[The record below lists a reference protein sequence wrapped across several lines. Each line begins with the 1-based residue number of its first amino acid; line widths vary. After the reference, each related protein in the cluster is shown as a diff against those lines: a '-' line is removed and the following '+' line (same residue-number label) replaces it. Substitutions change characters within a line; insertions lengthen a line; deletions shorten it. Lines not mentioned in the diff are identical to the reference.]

1 MTTIL
6 VLGGNFGG
14 MTSPF
19 ELRRKLRQMRVVVL
33 SRSKEFVYVPSLIW
47 VPFGRRK
54 VQDITFSAEETLRRG
69 GIEFLHDEAV
79 RIEPAGSKVECASG
93 RVVSYDYLIIATGAE
108 LVWES
113 VPGLGPN
120 KFTQSIFTPP
130 DAEDTYRAFQRFL
143 AAPGPAAIGAVPGAS
158 CMGAGYEYLF
168 NFDRHVRKHRV
179 RDRVPITWV
188 TPEPALGHFGI
199 GGIRGGELMLKAFL
213 KWQGIDYRANATIK
227 EAPPEPVD
235 SREGGAPAGDVEDAR
250 PAVPR
255 RPRDSGVAGS
265 WRREG
270 LRRHR
275 RLVPAPDV
283 SEHLCRGSRRSRRQ
297 SLPWI
302 GAIRRAED
310 RISDRRDG
318 ENGCREHSTR
328 HGGTVRSR
336 VQAIWQHS
344 GGLRHGRREQGSV
357 DLDESPVPAKAVRGD
372 VAECVRRLDEGHRG
386 KDPHAQVPARV
397 VISALRRTAPR
408 AGRRCRTTSWHS
420 VRTRTISRSP
430 WAAPRPSSPRRDF
443 ACCSLI

>member
-14 MTSPF
+14 MTSAF

-79 RIEPAGSKVECASG
+79 RIEPAGSKVECVSG

-143 AAPGPAAIGAVPGAS
+143 AAPGPAVIGAVPGAS

-168 NFDRHVRKHRV
+168 NFDRHVRKHGIR
-179 RDRVPITWV
+179 RQVPITWV
-188 TPEPALGHFGI
+188 TPEPTLGHFGI

-213 KWQGIDYRANATIK
+213 KWQGIEYRTNAAIK
-227 EAPPEPVD
+227 EVTSDAVILESGERLPATWKMLVPPFRGTRVV
-235 SREGGAPAGDVEDAR
+235 RESPGIGDEKGFVVTD
-250 PAVPR
+250 
-255 RPRDSGVAGS
+255 DTY
-265 WRREG
+265 
-270 LRRHR
+270 RHR
-275 RLVPAPDV
+275 RYPNVFA
-283 SEHLCRGSRRSRRQ
+283 
-297 SLPWI
+297 
-302 GAIRRAED
+302 A
-310 RISDRRDG
+310 
-318 ENGCREHSTR
+318 
-328 HGGTVRSR
+328 
-336 VQAIWQHS
+336 
-344 GGLRHGRREQGSV
+344 GL
-357 DLDESPVPAKAVRGD
+357 AVRVANPFLSAVPFGVPKTGYPTDEMAKTAVENIARIMRGQSDLACKQFGSIPGVCVMDAGNKEVLILTNSLFPPRKFAMMLPNVFGD
-372 VAECVRRLDEGHRG
+372 WTKVLVEKMLMLKYRKGWSFL
-386 KDPHAQVPARV
+386 P
-397 VISALRRTAPR
+397 
-408 AGRRCRTTSWHS
+408 
-420 VRTRTISRSP
+420 
-430 WAAPRPSSPRRDF
+430 
-443 ACCSLI
+443 

>member
-19 ELRRKLRQMRVVVL
+19 ELRRKLRRVRVVVL

-143 AAPGPAAIGAVPGAS
+143 AAPGPAVIGAVPGAS

-168 NFDRHVRKHRV
+168 NFDRHVRKHGIR
-179 RDRVPITWV
+179 RQVPITWV
-188 TPEPALGHFGI
+188 TPEPPPGHFGI

-213 KWQGIDYRANATIK
+213 KWQGIEYRTNAAIK
-227 EAPPEPVD
+227 EVTSDAVILESGERLPATWKMLVPPFRGTRVV
-235 SREGGAPAGDVEDAR
+235 RESPGIGDEKGFVVTDDTYPHRRYPNVFAAGLAVRVAN
-250 PAVPR
+250 PFLSAVPFGVPKTGYPTDEMAKTAVENIAR
-255 RPRDSGVAGS
+255 IMRGQSDLACNQFGSIPGVCVMDAGNKEVLILTNSLFPPRKFAMMLPNVFGDWTKV
-265 WRREG
+265 
-270 LRRHR
+270 
-275 RLVPAPDV
+275 LVEKMLILKYRKGW
-283 SEHLCRGSRRSRRQ
+283 SF
-297 SLPWI
+297 LP
-302 GAIRRAED
+302 
-310 RISDRRDG
+310 
-318 ENGCREHSTR
+318 
-328 HGGTVRSR
+328 
-336 VQAIWQHS
+336 
-344 GGLRHGRREQGSV
+344 
-357 DLDESPVPAKAVRGD
+357 
-372 VAECVRRLDEGHRG
+372 
-386 KDPHAQVPARV
+386 
-397 VISALRRTAPR
+397 
-408 AGRRCRTTSWHS
+408 
-420 VRTRTISRSP
+420 
-430 WAAPRPSSPRRDF
+430 
-443 ACCSLI
+443 

>member
-14 MTSPF
+14 MTSAF
-19 ELRRKLRQMRVVVL
+19 ELRRKLRQVRVVVL

-143 AAPGPAAIGAVPGAS
+143 SAPGPAVIGAVPGAS

-168 NFDRHVRKHRV
+168 NFDRHVRKHGIR
-179 RDRVPITWV
+179 RQVPITWV
-188 TPEPALGHFGI
+188 TPEPTLGHFGI

-213 KWQGIDYRANATIK
+213 KWQGIEYRTNAAIK
-227 EAPPEPVD
+227 EVTSDAVILESGERLPATWKMLVPPFRGTRVV
-235 SREGGAPAGDVEDAR
+235 RESPGIGDEKGFVVTD
-250 PAVPR
+250 
-255 RPRDSGVAGS
+255 DTY
-265 WRREG
+265 
-270 LRRHR
+270 RHR
-275 RLVPAPDV
+275 RYPNVFA
-283 SEHLCRGSRRSRRQ
+283 
-297 SLPWI
+297 
-302 GAIRRAED
+302 A
-310 RISDRRDG
+310 
-318 ENGCREHSTR
+318 
-328 HGGTVRSR
+328 
-336 VQAIWQHS
+336 
-344 GGLRHGRREQGSV
+344 GL
-357 DLDESPVPAKAVRGD
+357 AVRVANPFLSAVPFGVPKTGYPTDEMAKTAVENIARIMRGQSDLACNQFGSIPGVCVMDAGNKEVLILTNSLFPPRKFAMMLPNVFGD
-372 VAECVRRLDEGHRG
+372 WTKVLVEKMLMLKYRKGWSFL
-386 KDPHAQVPARV
+386 P
-397 VISALRRTAPR
+397 
-408 AGRRCRTTSWHS
+408 
-420 VRTRTISRSP
+420 
-430 WAAPRPSSPRRDF
+430 
-443 ACCSLI
+443 

>member
-14 MTSPF
+14 MTSAF

-69 GIEFLHDEAV
+69 GIEFLHEEAV

-143 AAPGPAAIGAVPGAS
+143 AAPGPAVIGAVPGAS

-168 NFDRHVRKHRV
+168 NFDRHVRKHGIR
-179 RDRVPITWV
+179 RQVPITWV
-188 TPEPALGHFGI
+188 TPEPTLGHFGI

-213 KWQGIDYRANATIK
+213 KWQGIEYRTNAAIK
-227 EAPPEPVD
+227 EVTSDAVILESGERLPATWKMLVPPFRGTRVV
-235 SREGGAPAGDVEDAR
+235 RESPGIGDEKGFVVTD
-250 PAVPR
+250 
-255 RPRDSGVAGS
+255 DTY
-265 WRREG
+265 
-270 LRRHR
+270 RHR
-275 RLVPAPDV
+275 RYPNVFA
-283 SEHLCRGSRRSRRQ
+283 
-297 SLPWI
+297 
-302 GAIRRAED
+302 A
-310 RISDRRDG
+310 
-318 ENGCREHSTR
+318 
-328 HGGTVRSR
+328 
-336 VQAIWQHS
+336 
-344 GGLRHGRREQGSV
+344 GL
-357 DLDESPVPAKAVRGD
+357 AVRVANPFLSAVPFGVPKTGYPTDEMAKTAVENIARIMRGQSDLACKQFGSIPGVCVMDAGNKEVLILTNSLFPPRKFAMMLPNVFGD
-372 VAECVRRLDEGHRG
+372 WTKVLVEKMLMLKYRKGWSFL
-386 KDPHAQVPARV
+386 P
-397 VISALRRTAPR
+397 
-408 AGRRCRTTSWHS
+408 
-420 VRTRTISRSP
+420 
-430 WAAPRPSSPRRDF
+430 
-443 ACCSLI
+443 

>member
-14 MTSPF
+14 MTSAF
-19 ELRRKLRQMRVVVL
+19 ELRRKLRQVRVVVL

-143 AAPGPAAIGAVPGAS
+143 SAPGPAVIGAVPGAS

-168 NFDRHVRKHRV
+168 NFDRHVRKHGIR
-179 RDRVPITWV
+179 RQVPITWV
-188 TPEPALGHFGI
+188 TPEPTLGHFGI

-213 KWQGIDYRANATIK
+213 KWQGIEYRTNAAIK
-227 EAPPEPVD
+227 EVTSDAVILESGERLPATWKMLVPPFRGTRVV
-235 SREGGAPAGDVEDAR
+235 RESPGIGDEKGFVVTD
-250 PAVPR
+250 
-255 RPRDSGVAGS
+255 DTY
-265 WRREG
+265 
-270 LRRHR
+270 RHR
-275 RLVPAPDV
+275 RYPNVFA
-283 SEHLCRGSRRSRRQ
+283 
-297 SLPWI
+297 
-302 GAIRRAED
+302 A
-310 RISDRRDG
+310 
-318 ENGCREHSTR
+318 
-328 HGGTVRSR
+328 
-336 VQAIWQHS
+336 
-344 GGLRHGRREQGSV
+344 GL
-357 DLDESPVPAKAVRGD
+357 AVRVANPFLSAVPFGVPKTGYPTDEMAKTAVENIARIVRGQSDLACKQFGSIPGVCVMDAGNKEVLILTNSLFPPRKFAMMLPNVFGD
-372 VAECVRRLDEGHRG
+372 WTKVLVEKMLMLKYRKGWSFL
-386 KDPHAQVPARV
+386 P
-397 VISALRRTAPR
+397 
-408 AGRRCRTTSWHS
+408 
-420 VRTRTISRSP
+420 
-430 WAAPRPSSPRRDF
+430 
-443 ACCSLI
+443 